1 MHENKTAVLCDLVEV
16 YGILD
21 YKSVPATTLGA
32 LVVGLGQDTRV
43 GMHFSGVKVKR
54 NTIILARIL
63 DVCNLLMW
71 AQTEDGQ
78 KNKNR
83 PQSVTDILLGNTEE
97 KEQESYST
105 PEEFEKARAKLLEII
120 GD

>member
-1 MHENKTAVLCDLVEV
+1 
-16 YGILD
+16 
-21 YKSVPATTLGA
+21 
-32 LVVGLGQDTRV
+32 
-43 GMHFSGVKVKR
+43 MHFSGAKVKT

-83 PQSVTDILLGNTEE
+83 PQSVSDILLGNTEE